1 MSQVL
6 KEQIDY
12 AKKNNSDKSFI
23 DASNFLESERESGYK
38 NTVYALYEL
47 IDNSYE
53 AQASKIFIT
62 AKNKPGTN
70 HPNQIA
76 VIDNGEGMGVDDE
89 GNDFLYEACKVGG
102 THRESS
108 KTPLKR
114 HASY

>member
-62 AKNKPGTN
+62 A
-70 HPNQIA
+70 
-76 VIDNGEGMGVDDE
+76 
-89 GNDFLYEACKVGG
+89 
-102 THRESS
+102 
-108 KTPLKR
+108 
-114 HASY
+114 

>member
-47 IDNSYE
+47 IDNECYTSNSQLY
-53 AQASKIFIT
+53 IFYI
-62 AKNKPGTN
+62 
-70 HPNQIA
+70 
-76 VIDNGEGMGVDDE
+76 
-89 GNDFLYEACKVGG
+89 GNICLFLILFPC
-102 THRESS
+102 
-108 KTPLKR
+108 
-114 HASY
+114 

>member
-53 AQASKIFIT
+53 
-62 AKNKPGTN
+62 
-70 HPNQIA
+70 
-76 VIDNGEGMGVDDE
+76 
-89 GNDFLYEACKVGG
+89 
-102 THRESS
+102 
-108 KTPLKR
+108 LKL
-114 HASY
+114 